1 MEPCLSPGS
10 AWAAAAVAVA
20 AATRIQANFRGKRA
34 RDHHLQHLLHEVLET
49 ERNYVEDLTKAIE
62 HYFKPLRLLA
72 HTKEKLL
79 DADAVAA
86 IFGNLEDVLVIA
98 EELLARIEE
107 EVGSGGSS
115 LGPIFKAHSFALK
128 LYARYVSGYEDA
140 TERLLEAEK
149 SDRFREWLAARQ
161 AALQDL
167 HDPSS
172 GGHLGSR
179 ASGLRDLLVKPVQ
192 RIPRYELLLKELVRV
207 KAKMGETD
215 QELTEAL
222 ASLQEVGQHNN
233 EVIRSTESR
242 EQLFELQ
249 RKLGKVRIVE
259 SGRHLIKTGAVCKI
273 SRKAHKPYRLILTT
287 DIVFTVT
294 EQKGGSYKLHHRI
307 ELR

>member
-1 MEPCLSPGS
+1 MSPG
-10 AWAAAAVAVA
+10 
-20 AATRIQANFRGKRA
+20 TQAEIEDIYRELDLPMTDSFRAGLAKQGKRA

-140 TERLLEAEK
+140 TERL
-149 SDRFREWLAARQ
+149 R
-161 AALQDL
+161 
-167 HDPSS
+167 
-172 GGHLGSR
+172 G
-179 ASGLRDLLVKPVQ
+179 
-192 RIPRYELLLKELVRV
+192 
-207 KAKMGETD
+207 
-215 QELTEAL
+215 
-222 ASLQEVGQHNN
+222 
-233 EVIRSTESR
+233 
-242 EQLFELQ
+242 
-249 RKLGKVRIVE
+249 
-259 SGRHLIKTGAVCKI
+259 
-273 SRKAHKPYRLILTT
+273 
-287 DIVFTVT
+287 
-294 EQKGGSYKLHHRI
+294 
-307 ELR
+307 

>member
-1 MEPCLSPGS
+1 M
-10 AWAAAAVAVA
+10 AVA

-215 QELTEAL
+215 QELTDAL

-259 SGRHLIKTGAVCKI
+259 SGRHLIKTGA
-273 SRKAHKPYRLILTT
+273 
-287 DIVFTVT
+287 
-294 EQKGGSYKLHHRI
+294 
-307 ELR
+307 